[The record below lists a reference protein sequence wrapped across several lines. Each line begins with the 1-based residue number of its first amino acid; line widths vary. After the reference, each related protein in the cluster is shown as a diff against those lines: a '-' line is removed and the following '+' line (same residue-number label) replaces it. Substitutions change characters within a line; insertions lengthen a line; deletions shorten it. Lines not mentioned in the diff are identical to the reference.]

1 MCLSR
6 SDDLPERRQV
16 SLLAEDPDGELDDE
30 VPLVVPLAVPA
41 DVPVVPAVP
50 DVLLEAEPD
59 GSIRALFS
67 V

>member
-16 SLLAEDPDGELDDE
+16 SLLEEDPYGELDE

-50 DVLLEAEPD
+50 DVLLPDPD
-59 GSIRALFS
+59 GSIFALFS

>member
-16 SLLAEDPDGELDDE
+16 SPLEDPYGELDE

-50 DVLLEAEPD
+50 DVLLPDPD
-59 GSIRALFS
+59 GSIFALFS